1 MSTLVFGGTGLIGAA
16 VVRALAGRGERTFV
30 FSRRPPEDESVSHRA
45 AEWIE
50 GDIADP
56 GKVRTAVQSTGATRI
71 VHLAALLQFACERDP
86 KLAIE
91 VNIQGTL
98 NVLEAARAA
107 GIERVVFGSSIAVF
121 GDRTDMLTEDAPPGP
136 SVSFYGRTKRF
147 GEELGQAYAAA
158 HGLEFVAL
166 RYCGVFGPGD
176 VKGPGMARVRKLIER
191 TADGRSIAIE
201 GASGDERAQLLY
213 VDDAALATLAAL
225 DHPKPP
231 ALVYNL
237 AGPAENYI
245 SLRQYHAEVR
255 TLVPTAGDV
264 QFVGKARDM
273 GPVDIGRI
281 AADLGF
287 RPTCSVRDGLRKILQ
302 RGPL

>member
-1 MSTLVFGGTGLIGAA
+1 MSTLIFGGTGLIGTA
-16 VVRALAGRGERTFV
+16 VARALVGRGERTFV
-30 FSRRPPEDESVSHRA
+30 FSRRPPGKDA
-45 AEWIE
+45 GATEWIE
-50 GDIADP
+50 GDIVDAAKVADA
-56 GKVRTAVQSTGATRI
+56 VRSSDATRI

-86 KLAIE
+86 KLAAEIN
-91 VNIQGTL
+91 VQGTL

-107 GIERVVFGSSIAVF
+107 RIKRVVFGSSIAVF
-121 GDRTDMLTEDAPPGP
+121 GDRTELLTEDAPPGP

-147 GEELGQAYAAA
+147 GEQLGAAYKAA
-158 HGLEFVAL
+158 HGIEFVAL

-176 VKGPGMARVRKLIER
+176 VKGPGMARVRKSIER
-191 TADGRSIAIE
+191 TADGHSIAIE
-201 GASGDERAQLLY
+201 GAGGDERAQLLY
-213 VDDAALATLAAL
+213 VEDAALATLAAL

-231 ALVYNL
+231 ASVYNL

-255 TLVPTAGDV
+255 ALVPTAGDV
-264 QFVGKARDM
+264 RFTGKARDM

-287 RPTCSVRDGLRKILQ
+287 RPTCLVRDGLRKIL
-302 RGPL
+302 RPGSL